1 MTKKIND
8 TESVQKQKEAQLRSL
23 YLELDQLTRQN
34 IYHEVIDIQ
43 VKDRME
49 VQKREREEASQ
60 VLYGKNNEIILESVQ
75 AETLFTVNNLESCIE
90 CKEVL
95 QTRNEITDLRLKDAL
110 NLNKIYKAMLQKIR
124 SQAQLQTQMCKKLE
138 EKDDSV
144 GRVVQEL
151 ELINHL
157 EGRRQMQINS
167 LHVQTRKRINDEQEQ
182 MYQLNDEKEM

>member
-8 TESVQKQKEAQLRSL
+8 TESAQKQKEAQLRSL